1 MSEIR
6 VVVAIDFGTTYSGFA
21 YAHRSNPNEITAY
34 CNWQDYNARFKT
46 FTVLKYD
53 ESLKLISWGYPALA
67 EKPNRRKKPSNIK
80 PVERFKLH
88 LGDMENKPY
97 LPEGFDFK
105 TAITDYLREMG
116 IVIKETIKTKWQ
128 KIDFFRQV
136 LIVMTIPA
144 EFDSQAMK
152 IMRKCAYDAG
162 IINEGSENLEFTTE
176 PEAAAVYC
184 MKKKEYHIGVGSSFM
199 IVDCGGGTVDL
210 TTRKLLEGDKLEE
223 VTEREGDFC
232 GGSFVDDEFLKFIGE
247 KVGESALK
255 LVRKNHYSQL
265 QYMVQDFCRRVKI
278 QFTGQESH
286 AQTHEFD
293 LSKLCPVLKQC
304 VKGEKYDEME
314 EMEWIV
320 ELTFDDVKLMFNPV
334 IERIISLIHKQLD
347 KSHENGYDIC
357 AMFLVG
363 GFSESKYLQARIKKE
378 FGDKVPNISVPIQPV
393 TAVVR
398 GAVQFGLEK
407 EIIKTRVLK
416 WTYGTDVA
424 KKWGQGDPIKRKRS
438 DGRVLKFSRLAKR
451 GDQVAVN
458 EKIVKTYYPPNTV
471 QKKLGLDIYVTRKDN
486 ATYCDEPGVELLDSW
501 CVDIPNASKENRAFE
516 FTLTFGKVEIEA
528 IAQAKTGEKYENTF
542 DLDM

>member
-1 MSEIR
+1 M
-6 VVVAIDFGTTYSGFA
+6 
-21 YAHRSNPNEITAY
+21 
-34 CNWQDYNARFKT
+34 
-46 FTVLKYD
+46 
-53 ESLKLISWGYPALA
+53 SWGYPALA
-67 EKPNRRKKPSNIK
+67 EKPDRRKKPSNIY

-97 LPEGFDFK
+97 LPEGLDFK
-105 TAITDYLREMG
+105 TAITDYLREM
-116 IVIKETIKTKWQ
+116 
-128 KIDFFRQV
+128 
-136 LIVMTIPA
+136 A

-210 TTRKLLEGDKLEE
+210 TTHASKP
-223 VTEREGDFC
+223 
-232 GGSFVDDEFLKFIGE
+232 
-247 KVGESALK
+247 
-255 LVRKNHYSQL
+255 
-265 QYMVQDFCRRVKI
+265 

-314 EMEWIV
+314 EMG
-320 ELTFDDVKLMFNPV
+320 M
-334 IERIISLIHKQLD
+334 
-347 KSHENGYDIC
+347 DI
-357 AMFLVG
+357 G

-378 FGDKVPNISVPIQPV
+378 FGHKVPNISVPIQPV

-438 DGRVLKFSRLAKR
+438 DGRV
-451 GDQVAVN
+451 
-458 EKIVKTYYPPNTV
+458 
-471 QKKLGLDIYVTRKDN
+471 
-486 ATYCDEPGVELLDSW
+486 
-501 CVDIPNASKENRAFE
+501 
-516 FTLTFGKVEIEA
+516 EIEA

>member
-199 IVDCGGGTVDL
+199 IVDCGGGT
-210 TTRKLLEGDKLEE
+210 
-223 VTEREGDFC
+223 
-232 GGSFVDDEFLKFIGE
+232 
-247 KVGESALK
+247 
-255 LVRKNHYSQL
+255 
-265 QYMVQDFCRRVKI
+265 DFCRRVKT

-363 GFSESKYLQARIKKE
+363 GFSESKYLHARIKKE
-378 FGDKVPNISVPIQPV
+378 FGHKVPNISVPIQPV